1 MLGSMLLLPTLSFIG
16 GQHRSAQAA
25 AGAQTIAQPD
35 DQEPASYIKRAVELA
50 NISVQNGDGTAYGA
64 VVVKDG
70 RIIGEGRNR
79 TNLLNDPTAHS
90 EIDAIRDACSR
101 TGSKLLTGC
110 EIYCSAR
117 PCPMCSS
124 ACYWAKLERIYVGS
138 VDSEIISIEPVYS
151 NC

>member
-25 AGAQTIAQPD
+25 TGAQAIAQPD

-50 NISVQNGDGTAYGA
+50 NISVQNGDGTGYGA
-64 VVVKDG
+64 VVVKSG

-79 TNLLNDPTAHS
+79 TILLNDPTAHS

-101 TGSKLLTGC
+101 TNSKLLEGC
-110 EIYCSAR
+110 EIYCSAN

-124 ACYWAKLERIYVGS
+124 ACYWARLDRIYVGS
-138 VDSEIISIEPVYS
+138 GNSEPISMEPNYS